1 MQEFQFGSLYLQGDE
16 LKKLS
21 ASAGRTGSRARDR
34 PHSFNDYINFSDK
47 AGWEKWWGKKWI
59 RTDIGDYDNPGYDDL
74 TMSLAFL
81 PDLKTE
87 SKEVSGLPNFY
98 SHKPD
103 TAAKA
108 IRAIRR
114 ATI

>member
-1 MQEFQFGSLYLQGDE
+1 MCSSISKGDDKFITTDYLQQC
-16 LKKLS
+16 
-21 ASAGRTGSRARDR
+21 
-34 PHSFNDYINFSDK
+34 H
-47 AGWEKWWGKKWI
+47 
-59 RTDIGDYDNPGYDDL
+59 IGDYDNPGYDDL
-74 TMSLAFL
+74 TMSLALL

-108 IRAIRR
+108 IPGYTPRDYRH
-114 ATI
+114 TG